1 MKGAFLMNIKKSKV
15 ICIIL
20 LNMLDAELSSLI
32 DHELYDS
39 GENTNHELVSSL
51 IKVLDDVDEAV
62 EVLYE
67 DVI

>member
-1 MKGAFLMNIKKSKV
+1 MNIKKSKV

-20 LNMLDAELSSLI
+20 LNMLDAELSNLI

-39 GENTNHELVSSL
+39 GENKNHELVSNL
-51 IKVLDDVDEAV
+51 IKVLDDVDEAI

>member
-1 MKGAFLMNIKKSKV
+1 
-15 ICIIL
+15 
-20 LNMLDAELSSLI
+20 MLDAELSTLI

-39 GENTNHELVSSL
+39 GENTNHELVSNL
-51 IKVLDDVDEAV
+51 IKVLDDIDEAI

>member
-1 MKGAFLMNIKKSKV
+1 MNIKKSKV

-32 DHELYDS
+32 DHELYDTN
-39 GENTNHELVSSL
+39 ENTNHELVSSL
-51 IKVLDDVDEAV
+51 TKVLDDVDEAV

>member
-1 MKGAFLMNIKKSKV
+1 MNIKKSKV